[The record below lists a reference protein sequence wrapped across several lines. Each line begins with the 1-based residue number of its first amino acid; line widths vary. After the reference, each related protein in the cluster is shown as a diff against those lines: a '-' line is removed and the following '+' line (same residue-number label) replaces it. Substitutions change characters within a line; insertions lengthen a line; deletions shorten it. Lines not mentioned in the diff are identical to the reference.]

1 MIPVQELRIG
11 NWVEYKSFGDFDY
24 QTVESISKEGINLSW
39 FPECI
44 VWIEPDELHPIPL
57 TPEILEKCGFREYGP
72 FSPWLTL
79 GSFSWSDPAGISYEI
94 DEESAMLDHIKYL
107 HQLQNL
113 YYAVTGEE
121 LTITL

>member
-1 MIPVQELRIG
+1 MIKANELRIG
-11 NWVEYKSFGDFDY
+11 NWVNIGDLSTTINHIMGDDDYFD
-24 QTVESISKEGINLSW
+24 
-39 FPECI
+39 
-44 VWIEPDELHPIPL
+44 PIPL